1 MPQYEIERKFFLT
14 RKPVELLTGVQ
25 GEEIRQGY
33 LLLEA
38 DRELRIRQRA
48 GQCSMTLKSG
58 QGLKRQEQECA
69 IPRSQFEMLW
79 PLTAGRRI
87 EKVRYAVRW
96 QGYDLEIDLFSGTL
110 APLMVLE
117 VEFATVAAAMDFVPP
132 EFAGRDLTADKA
144 YKNAAL
150 ASHGL
155 PLEMESA
162 DE

>member
-1 MPQYEIERKFFLT
+1 MSQYEIERKFILT
-14 RKPVELLTGVQ
+14 RKPAELLAGIQ

-48 GQCSMTLKSG
+48 GQYSMTLKSG
-58 QGLKRQEQECA
+58 QGLKRQEQECE

-79 PLTAGRRI
+79 PLTVARRV
-87 EKVRYAVRW
+87 EKVRYALRW
-96 QGYDLEIDLFSGTL
+96 QGYDLEIDLFAGVLT
-110 APLMVLE
+110 PLMILE
-117 VEFATVAAAMDFVPP
+117 VEFATVAAAKAFVPP

-150 ASHGL
+150 AIHGL
-155 PLEMESA
+155 PVEMESA